1 MAARVIDFETYYTKD
16 YSLSK
21 MQTDEY
27 ILDPRFQIILVA
39 VDDKWFSGTHTE
51 IANFI
56 RINTDPENDTFIAHN
71 AIFDGFIL
79 TQILGIRPARW
90 VDTLGMARA
99 VLPELKSHGL
109 AALAKYYDLV
119 DKGTYVAGAIGKRRE
134 DLSFA
139 DISAYAAYCL
149 HDVALT
155 RALYDKL
162 SPFFPPQE
170 LAILDMTVRMFTE
183 PKLLL
188 DAEALDAH
196 HKAEIARK
204 EELLTKC
211 TADKSQLM
219 SNPKLAEQLRAL
231 GVEPPMK
238 ISGRTGKETFAFAKA
253 DAAFTALLEHED
265 PNVQALV
272 AARLGVKST
281 TAETRALRML
291 NTAQRGTGRFP
302 VALNYWGAKTTGRL
316 CLTGDTAIFVLRDGE
331 ILSILLPEL
340 RPEDLVWDGAFFVSH
355 GGLADRGEQE
365 IISYG
370 GITGTP
376 DHRVYCE
383 EISEA
388 IELRTAAER
397 NYTLKTASTP
407 PEYEVD
413 TTCTIRFRSR

>member
-1 MAARVIDFETYYTKD
+1 
-16 YSLSK
+16 
-21 MQTDEY
+21 
-27 ILDPRFQIILVA
+27 
-39 VDDKWFSGTHTE
+39 
-51 IANFI
+51 
-56 RINTDPENDTFIAHN
+56 
-71 AIFDGFIL
+71 
-79 TQILGIRPARW
+79 
-90 VDTLGMARA
+90 
-99 VLPELKSHGL
+99 
-109 AALAKYYDLV
+109 
-119 DKGTYVAGAIGKRRE
+119 
-134 DLSFA
+134 
-139 DISAYAAYCL
+139 
-149 HDVALT
+149 
-155 RALYDKL
+155 
-162 SPFFPPQE
+162 
-170 LAILDMTVRMFTE
+170 
-183 PKLLL
+183 
-188 DAEALDAH
+188 
-196 HKAEIARK
+196 
-204 EELLTKC
+204 
-211 TADKSQLM
+211 M